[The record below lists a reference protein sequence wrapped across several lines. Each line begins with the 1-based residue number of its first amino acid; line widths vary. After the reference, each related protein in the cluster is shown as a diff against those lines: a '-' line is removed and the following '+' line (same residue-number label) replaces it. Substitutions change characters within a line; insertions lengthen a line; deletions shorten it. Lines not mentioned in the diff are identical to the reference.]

1 MHWHH
6 CEEGFHI
13 GNQLDYSQHA
23 MMWLLHFFSRPNPG
37 SSWDIQRNCMYT
49 FSYKWSYLEKENIYS
64 EKKNWEYL
72 EILSLYFYLLKIL
85 KIVLFIRASFQIL
98 LKLIIIQCYDMMI
111 YVLTAREIKAM
122 ILCKTAKVTKMVQT
136 RLGKRNS

>member
-1 MHWHH
+1 
-6 CEEGFHI
+6 
-13 GNQLDYSQHA
+13 
-23 MMWLLHFFSRPNPG
+23 
-37 SSWDIQRNCMYT
+37 MYT